1 MAKFSFT
8 RRGVLAGMTATIA
21 APYVLRVP
29 AALAQDGPIHLG
41 SLTPLTGVG
50 GNYGPS
56 MRDAIAGVIDGVNAA
71 GGVLDRQIA
80 LTSEDTQTSPEA
92 AIRAARKLID
102 VDGVSAIMG
111 TWASSVTTA
120 VAPLCWEN
128 QTMLFCVSGADSIT
142 LLPHKGYIARTQPNS
157 KLQNDVATKF
167 MIDEGATHLGWI
179 GPQTPF
185 AQGNIDNMTRIA
197 SEAGLEVD
205 SLIYEADKS
214 TYRSEVD
221 TIMRS
226 GADFILLG
234 GYTADSTVL
243 LRDLWQAGYEGK
255 IIGPAYAVNQTVL
268 DALPAEVLEGIFTW
282 APAPAIGSAAYANVA
297 KILGVE
303 VVDPYSAQ
311 CYDHANLAILAMAA
325 GGSASGESIME
336 NLRTVSQGEGT
347 EVSSALEGL
356 PILAD
361 GGAVNYTGASGP
373 CDFNEVGDITGT
385 QFLFQRIEDGAAVD
399 FSRT

>member
-1 MAKFSFT
+1 MATFRLT
-8 RRGVLAGMTATIA
+8 RRRVLAGMGAMGATLA
-21 APYVLRVP
+21 APAVLR
-29 AALAQDGPIHLG
+29 AQAGPIKLG

-56 MRDAIAGVIDGVNAA
+56 MREAIAGVIETVNAA
-71 GGVLDRQIA
+71 GGVLGRQIV

-92 AIRAARKLID
+92 AVRAARKLID
-102 VDGVSAIMG
+102 VDGVAAVMG

-142 LLPHKGYIARTQPNS
+142 LLPHQGYIARTQPNS
-157 KLQNDVATKF
+157 QLQNDVATQF
-167 MIDEGATHLGWI
+167 MIDNGATHLGWI

-185 AQGNIDNMTRIA
+185 AQGNIDNQTRIA
-197 SEAGLEVD
+197 GENGMEMD

-221 TIMRS
+221 SIMRA
-226 GADFILLG
+226 GPDFILLG
-234 GYTADSTVL
+234 GYTADTTVL

-255 IIGPAYAVNQTVL
+255 LIGPAYAVNQTVL
-268 DALPAEVLEGIFTW
+268 DALPADVLEGIFTW
-282 APAPAIGSAAYANVA
+282 EPAPAIDSPAYAAVQE
-297 KILGVE
+297 ILGVE
-303 VVDPYSAQ
+303 SVDPYSAQ

-325 GGSASGESIME
+325 GGDATGETIKSS
-336 NLRTVSQGEGT
+336 LRTISQGDGEA
-347 EVSSALEGL
+347 VYSAVDGL
-356 PILAD
+356 KILAD
-361 GGAVNYTGASGP
+361 GGAVNYSGASGP

-385 QFLFQRIEDGAAVD
+385 QFLFKRIEDGKAVD
-399 FSRT
+399 FART